1 MIFEKISAKRLTLQA
16 DGFGGNSTKAAV
28 DFTIFGKTNIT
39 DNELKAL
46 PQGYGF
52 YKKIVIVTIDELLT
66 DDRVIIE
73 NTSFR
78 IVSSSKSKTLNI
90 YYGVQDD

>member
-1 MIFEKISAKRLTLQA
+1 MIMEKLTAKRLTLQG
-16 DGFGGNSTKAAV
+16 DGFGGNSIKTTV
-28 DFTIFGKTNIT
+28 DFTIFGKINIT
-39 DNELKAL
+39 ENELKAL

-52 YKKIVIVTIDELLT
+52 YKKIALVTFDELLT
-66 DDRVIIE
+66 DDRIIYD
-73 NTSFR
+73 NISFR